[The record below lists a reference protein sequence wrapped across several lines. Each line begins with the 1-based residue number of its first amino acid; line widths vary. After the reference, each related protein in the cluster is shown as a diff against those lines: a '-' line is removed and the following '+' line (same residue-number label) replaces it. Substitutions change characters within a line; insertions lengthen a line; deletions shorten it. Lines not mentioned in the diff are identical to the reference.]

1 MSELEALQS
10 EISNLE
16 NQIFNLKNQ
25 VKEKKHAIIEHKHS
39 QQPIFAQRL
48 RKARLNAGLT
58 QTKLA
63 EKAGTTQ
70 GAITSY
76 EIARREPPIK
86 TLVQLADTLNV
97 SLDWLCG
104 RTEKMTI

>member
-1 MSELEALQS
+1 MKESEVLKSDVSDLEKQ
-10 EISNLE
+10 IS
-16 NQIFNLKNQ
+16 NLKNQ
-25 VKEKKHAIIEHKHS
+25 IKEKKHAMLEHKHS

-63 EKAGTTQ
+63 EKAGLTQ

-76 EIARREPPIK
+76 EIARREPSIK
-86 TLVQLADTLNV
+86 GLVQLADTLNV

-104 RTEKMTI
+104 RTEKL